1 MAECAERRLLFVA
14 GVAAVGLLV
23 LIMLVSPQPSAAS
36 QRHSVDYD
44 YKAIGL
50 DYNVGA
56 HMSADRG
63 ISACVAGTTGAWN
76 GHVSASVAELSSVDG
91 DGSLTIG
98 RHGSGG
104 FVDAGDSF
112 DFDFTGGERLDT
124 ECMNG
129 VTSNYTDYS
138 CTDTAT
144 KVINVNGQI
153 NGGVGDKV
161 NVVWNFDVDGKGS
174 WVPDTFHCAQEDFI
188 FTGAPC
194 TTKHVPLSTFTQ
206 KTFKLEFKH
215 CQTFTFAPPSGSGYD
230 FYEAGSTAHGFVK
243 MKRTHRS

>member
-14 GVAAVGLLV
+14 GGAAVGLLV

-36 QRHSVDYD
+36 QGHSVDYD

-98 RHGSGG
+98 RHRSGG
-104 FVDAGDSF
+104 FVGARD
-112 DFDFTGGERLDT
+112 RLDFVLHA
-124 ECMNG
+124 G
-129 VTSNYTDYS
+129 GRR
-138 CTDTAT
+138 DTAHT
-144 KVINVNGQI
+144 
-153 NGGVGDKV
+153 D
-161 NVVWNFDVDGKGS
+161 
-174 WVPDTFHCAQEDFI
+174 
-188 FTGAPC
+188 
-194 TTKHVPLSTFTQ
+194 
-206 KTFKLEFKH
+206 
-215 CQTFTFAPPSGSGYD
+215 
-230 FYEAGSTAHGFVK
+230 
-243 MKRTHRS
+243 